1 MLLPPL
7 TPFILRASRT
17 LALICT
23 LGASVS
29 TVALTFGPLVDNP
42 DWKET
47 DAPPPP
53 AFDQSRVVPIE
64 MPPYMTLRFGVDPAT
79 LSVTGDGVVRYV
91 VVASRPGGAV
101 NAFYDAVR
109 CATNETKTYARYSD
123 GAWHPVASPEWK
135 DIDTLNSRYTAQLA
149 RQGLCRGRAPRA
161 STAEM
166 VQELKSPSPY

>member
-1 MLLPPL
+1 MLLPSL
-7 TPFILRASRT
+7 TPFIRRASRT
-17 LALICT
+17 LALACT

-29 TVALTFGPLVDNP
+29 VLAFGPLVDNP

-53 AFDQSRVVPIE
+53 AFSQSRLLPIE
-64 MPPYMTLRFGVDPAT
+64 MPPYMNLRFGVDPAT

-101 NAFYDAVR
+101 NAFYEAVR
-109 CATNETKTYARYSD
+109 CATNEMKTYARYDD
-123 GAWHPVASPEWK
+123 GAWHPVATPEWK
-135 DIDTLNSRYTAQLA
+135 NIDAMNSRYTAQLA

-161 STAEM
+161 SVGDM
-166 VQELKSPSPY
+166 VRELKNPDSY